1 MQIDFTTGSIGKKI
15 FLFTLPLMAG
25 DVFQQLYNVVDTLI
39 VGRYAGVAVLAA
51 VGSSYTLM
59 TFLSSVLIGLCMG
72 SSAWLSI
79 QVGRGGQEG
88 RMRTGLFLSFLL
100 IGILMALLTG
110 ASYLFLPQIIHIL
123 QIPPDVVAPMKEYL
137 TIILMG
143 MGAVFLLNYLA
154 AFLRAIGNSVA
165 PLYFLSGAMVINIVL
180 DLYFIVSL
188 HMGASGA
195 AWATVISQY
204 AAAVGLALYCAGK
217 MAPFWPKAADRHWDR
232 SIFKEMCNLSL
243 MTSVQQSIMNLG
255 ILAIQGLV
263 NSFGTVIMAAFSI
276 AVKIDTLAYTPVQDY
291 GNAFSTFVA
300 QNYGAGRWD
309 RIRKGVR
316 LSLWILLFFCGL
328 ISAIVWF
335 AAAPLMGIFVDASE
349 TSVIA
354 EGVRYLRIE
363 GSLYIGI
370 GILFL
375 LYGYYRAINSPFMS
389 IVLTVISLGTRVA
402 LAFLLAPL
410 PEFGVSAIWAA
421 IPIGWFLADMVG
433 LLWMRR
439 MRTA

>member
-137 TIILMG
+137 TIILTG

-165 PLYFLSGAMVINIVL
+165 PLYFLAGAMVINIVL

-328 ISAIVWF
+328 MSLPKACAISA
-335 AAAPLMGIFVDASE
+335 
-349 TSVIA
+349 
-354 EGVRYLRIE
+354 
-363 GSLYIGI
+363 
-370 GILFL
+370 
-375 LYGYYRAINSPFMS
+375 
-389 IVLTVISLGTRVA
+389 
-402 LAFLLAPL
+402 
-410 PEFGVSAIWAA
+410 
-421 IPIGWFLADMVG
+421 
-433 LLWMRR
+433 
-439 MRTA
+439 

>member
-1 MQIDFTTGSIGKKI
+1 
-15 FLFTLPLMAG
+15 MAG

-79 QVGRGGQEG
+79 QEGRGGQEG

-100 IGILMALLTG
+100 IGILMAILTG
-110 ASYLFLPQIIHIL
+110 ASYLFLPQIIQIL

-137 TIILMG
+137 TIILIG

-188 HMGASGA
+188 HMGAAGA

-263 NSFGTVIMAAFSI
+263 NSFGTVVMA
-276 AVKIDTLAYTPVQDY
+276 
-291 GNAFSTFVA
+291 AFSTFVA

-309 RIRKGVR
+309 RIRKGVH
-316 LSLWILLFFCGL
+316 LSLWTLLFFCGI
-328 ISAIVWF
+328 ISTIVWF

-349 TSVIA
+349 AAVIA

-410 PEFGVSAIWAA
+410 PQFGVSAIWAA